1 MWRVYAC
8 FRAKKFSQ
16 PEPSN
21 SLIADEELRRAFGR
35 RDRSFIQGGLETSL
49 SPRQLPNSGAH
60 PRGLVAAQRARLLV
74 FDFFAGL
81 LFFDLAAALFV
92 VSLATAAVLLHL
104 VAWSFPS
111 NAWISQ
117 NALQPWQYLK

>member
-1 MWRVYAC
+1 M
-8 FRAKKFSQ
+8 
-16 PEPSN
+16 
-21 SLIADEELRRAFGR
+21 
-35 RDRSFIQGGLETSL
+35 
-49 SPRQLPNSGAH
+49 
-60 PRGLVAAQRARLLV
+60 AAQRARLLV

-104 VAWSFPS
+104 VAWSRPS

-117 NALQPWQYLK
+117 NALQPWQYLIQLLLYENNYIHTYNKS